1 MVLMLLFAL
10 DRAVLDGQSAAMLL
24 ALLRRG
30 AVFFNQVVVDV
41 VRSMR
46 GLQGLMHHRIGEPP
60 PSRSMVLPSLSPNPL
75 CPIRC

>member
-46 GLQGLMHHRIGEPP
+46 G
-60 PSRSMVLPSLSPNPL
+60 
-75 CPIRC
+75 